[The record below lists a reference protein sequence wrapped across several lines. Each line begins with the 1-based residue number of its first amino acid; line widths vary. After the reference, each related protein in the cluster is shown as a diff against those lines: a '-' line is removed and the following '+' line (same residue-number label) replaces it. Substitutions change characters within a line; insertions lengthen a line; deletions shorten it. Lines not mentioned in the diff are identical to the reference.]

1 MDTCDS
7 LCDVSEWKE
16 LHWGGIYGAEWL
28 LRSRGREPQDCS
40 PTPGQSIY
48 KYLLHLEGGSL
59 SPKQALLL
67 SVLQELNQNGHD
79 VSCLLTNNSLNIW
92 DTFCAPCLE
101 NDWSRGNTIKAYLQ
115 SLEIFASF
123 VEKGLL
129 IWSNTLSETQWR
141 ATGQLQH
148 HLLQYHQMVHQ
159 QTAAQ
164 STTRLVYEAYTQ
176 VTPDYMTGLEN
187 SELARGTNPGI
198 CNGEILYLQEG
209 VLTHQRLSVD
219 NVPPAE
225 CQPTWPTGKCP
236 SAALQT
242 GCLLFGHK
250 HMDVTCGSPGSSRDS
265 PGRDAAQMDDHLC
278 EIYKTTIP
286 CWGRGTPVY

>member
-1 MDTCDS
+1 
-7 LCDVSEWKE
+7 
-16 LHWGGIYGAEWL
+16 
-28 LRSRGREPQDCS
+28 
-40 PTPGQSIY
+40 
-48 KYLLHLEGGSL
+48 
-59 SPKQALLL
+59 
-67 SVLQELNQNGHD
+67 
-79 VSCLLTNNSLNIW
+79 
-92 DTFCAPCLE
+92 
-101 NDWSRGNTIKAYLQ
+101 
-115 SLEIFASF
+115 
-123 VEKGLL
+123 
-129 IWSNTLSETQWR
+129 
-141 ATGQLQH
+141 
-148 HLLQYHQMVHQ
+148 MVHQ

-176 VTPDYMTGLEN
+176 VMPDYMTGLEN

-265 PGRDAAQMDDHLC
+265 PGQDAAQMDDHLC
-278 EIYKTTIP
+278 EILTLLQPLCKKLLPASIAMIT
-286 CWGRGTPVY
+286 